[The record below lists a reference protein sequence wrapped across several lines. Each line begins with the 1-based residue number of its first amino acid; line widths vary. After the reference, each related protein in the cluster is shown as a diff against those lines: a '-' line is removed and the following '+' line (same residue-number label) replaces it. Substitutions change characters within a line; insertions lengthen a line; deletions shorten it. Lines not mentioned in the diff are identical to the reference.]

1 MYREYN
7 LIEGRI
13 IYGKVAG
20 PWQERNKEAEEEQKV
35 EAAERRRGWR
45 AQALNTPARGK
56 IYDSFRVDS
65 TTQQ

>member
-20 PWQERNKEAEEEQKV
+20 PWQERNKEAEEEQEV
-35 EAAERRRGWR
+35 EAAQRRRGLR
-45 AQALNTPARGK
+45 SEELYTPARRK
-56 IYDSFRVDS
+56 IL
-65 TTQQ
+65 

>member
-45 AQALNTPARGK
+45 SSAEHACARK
-56 IYDSFRVDS
+56 NL
-65 TTQQ
+65 